1 MPAMTDGASL
11 AAIAA
16 SATAR
21 RRSRRC
27 SWTCF
32 LEAHRAS
39 PRQIILDLDA
49 TNVPLHGHLQ
59 MAEVAVPR
67 RLFAEV
73 P

>member
-1 MPAMTDGASL
+1 MEL
-11 AAIAA
+11 
-16 SATAR
+16 
-21 RRSRRC
+21 
-27 SWTCF
+27 F